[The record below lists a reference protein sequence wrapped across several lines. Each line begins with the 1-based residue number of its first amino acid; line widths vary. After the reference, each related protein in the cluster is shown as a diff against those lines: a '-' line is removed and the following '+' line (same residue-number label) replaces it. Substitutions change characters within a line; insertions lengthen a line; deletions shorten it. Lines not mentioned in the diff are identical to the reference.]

1 MFRLSAVPNSHG
13 LRIELTGRLDVRGT
27 GAVGLVGVVVR
38 VGDVVGHTRSGL
50 CRGRDLAPVV
60 VIEQRADGDGRWRL
74 GRLGTR
80 RRRGRGLTREC
91 AELVGQPLH
100 LRLEL
105 DDFLT
110 IGPVQRIDE
119 LADLLHLQ
127 PQVRAQHDQ
136 IVQTRTHH
144 AAIRRKHRIAV
155 IFVKLAENP
164 REIACRIV
172 DLHVL
177 PVRHR
182 GDGRAGKQ
190 HVAIREPAMHR
201 AGDERPQALRL
212 DDPAPARRD
221 FRRHMARL
229 PQPLDPGGQLGANLP
244 GGEYRIRFGLQE
256 IRPQPVNGADGRAH
270 RRAIIQSKQ
279 IEGSCDAI
287 VVRRHHHG
295 RAAGERAFLLA
306 VNECKHRIQGESET
320 AWILGALQ
328 RPGGLHS
335 PGQALAAVFGVAC
348 VYVIHPACGI
358 LHHGLIDARG
368 VVGVVG
374 PFAVSHAGHDDA
386 GHRRRGECRQH
397 KLASLSHT
405 PTLIQC
411 RASREAIGRMTRGK
425 SRFAHY
431 AGSASAGH
439 APQWRI

>member
-1 MFRLSAVPNSHG
+1 MMGGVS
-13 LRIELTGRLDVRGT
+13 GR
-27 GAVGLVGVVVR
+27 
-38 VGDVVGHTRSGL
+38 
-50 CRGRDLAPVV
+50 P
-60 VIEQRADGDGRWRL
+60 W
-74 GRLGTR
+74 
-80 RRRGRGLTREC
+80 
-91 AELVGQPLH
+91 P
-100 LRLEL
+100 
-105 DDFLT
+105 
-110 IGPVQRIDE
+110 P
-119 LADLLHLQ
+119 
-127 PQVRAQHDQ
+127 
-136 IVQTRTHH
+136 
-144 AAIRRKHRIAV
+144 
-155 IFVKLAENP
+155 
-164 REIACRIV
+164 
-172 DLHVL
+172 
-177 PVRHR
+177 
-182 GDGRAGKQ
+182 
-190 HVAIREPAMHR
+190 
-201 AGDERPQALRL
+201 
-212 DDPAPARRD
+212 
-221 FRRHMARL
+221 L

>member
-1 MFRLSAVPNSHG
+1 MGGRRRVRRAVVGIVRVACAIRGACCVCIARVVAVPAAQRHRFRCRARRCRDMFRLSAVPNSHG
-13 LRIELTGRLDVRGT
+13 LRIELPGRLDVRGT

-50 CRGRDLAPVV
+50 CRGRGLAPVG

-177 PVRHR
+177 PVRYR

-201 AGDERPQALRL
+201 AGDERPQA
-212 DDPAPARRD
+212 PP
-221 FRRHMARL
+221 
-229 PQPLDPGGQLGANLP
+229 
-244 GGEYRIRFGLQE
+244 
-256 IRPQPVNGADGRAH
+256 
-270 RRAIIQSKQ
+270 
-279 IEGSCDAI
+279 
-287 VVRRHHHG
+287 
-295 RAAGERAFLLA
+295 
-306 VNECKHRIQGESET
+306 
-320 AWILGALQ
+320 
-328 RPGGLHS
+328 
-335 PGQALAAVFGVAC
+335 
-348 VYVIHPACGI
+348 
-358 LHHGLIDARG
+358 
-368 VVGVVG
+368 
-374 PFAVSHAGHDDA
+374 
-386 GHRRRGECRQH
+386 
-397 KLASLSHT
+397 
-405 PTLIQC
+405 
-411 RASREAIGRMTRGK
+411 SR
-425 SRFAHY
+425 
-431 AGSASAGH
+431 
-439 APQWRI
+439 